1 MPIDPDE
8 LSLLREEVRALRRRV
23 DGRRRWWSLLAA
35 LVMVSSLAW
44 AQLVTFTPDT
54 PARASEVNANFLQLK
69 SWLEQKVGATG
80 TAAITATTI
89 SATGLSMGNN
99 RITGVAAPV
108 ADTDVVTKAHL
119 KALFANHVIWVT
131 GGTCPTGFLPYATA
145 EGRYP
150 LGEAAGSQGV
160 GGVSS
165 IFVATQ
171 QQQASGS
178 GYAKTGVV
186 ALGNNIGG
194 FVAAGDINDIQ
205 SGWTYRQSTNLDI
218 RPVYVLL
225 KPCIFNPA
233 Y

>member
-1 MPIDPDE
+1 M
-8 LSLLREEVRALRRRV
+8 RALRRRV
-23 DGRRRWWSLLAA
+23 EAPRRWWLLLAA
-35 LVMVSSLAW
+35 LVLISSLAW
-44 AQLVTFTPDT
+44 AQLIPFTADT
-54 PARASEVNANFLQLK
+54 PARASEVNSNFQQLK
-69 SWLEQKVGATG
+69 TWLEQKVGTAG
-80 TAAITATTI
+80 TAAI
-89 SATGLSMGNN
+89 SATGLNLNNN
-99 RITGVAAPV
+99 RITNVAAPV

-131 GGTCPTGFLPYATA
+131 GGTCPTGFVPYPTA

-171 QQQASGS
+171 QQQSAGS

-194 FVAAGDINDIQ
+194 FVAAGDINDVQ
-205 SGWTYRQSTNLDI
+205 GGWTYRQSTNLDI